1 MTFCNHCGIKVVD
14 GAKFCQKC
22 GEAINGATSK
32 NEGQRQQ
39 EYAGKIL
46 KCPNCGEVL
55 KSFNANCPAC
65 GYELRTTKSTDS
77 VHELSLRLEQIEVT
91 RVVDKPRSI
100 YKAAYSESIVSKTDE
115 QKATLIRTFPIP
127 NTKEDLLEFMILAQS
142 NVDCKLYVN
151 DIHNSARVVS
161 DAWKSKFEQA
171 YQKAKLTFGTDSDF
185 SYVQSLYMQLQG
197 GIKKEKRKLLIF
209 VLVGCAIIF
218 GWIPILL
225 LTSGETTPQINAK
238 EVARLESVVD
248 EIESNLDKGKYKMA
262 LVLAESLNYG
272 AYDNVQEREWK
283 VKREY
288 LIEQIIE
295 EAAENGVI
303 LNRTPQDALGND
315 NASEGG
321 NKVNIPNDDNATS
334 SEKEPE
340 SS

>member
-1 MTFCNHCGIKVVD
+1 MDLCSNCATKVID

-22 GEAINGATSK
+22 GVATNGAPSSH
-32 NEGQRQQ
+32 ESQRQQ

-55 KSFNANCPAC
+55 MSFNAYCPAC
-65 GYELRTTKSTDS
+65 GYELRSTKSTDS
-77 VHELSLRLEQIEVT
+77 VRELSLRLEQIEAT

-171 YQKAKLTFGTDSDF
+171 YQKAKLTFGTDTDF
-185 SYVQSLYMQLQG
+185 SNVHSLYMQLQG

-209 VLVGCAIIF
+209 VLLGMVIIF
-218 GWIPILL
+218 GFTPILMISL
-225 LTSGETTPQINAK
+225 GETAPQVNAK
-238 EVARLESVVD
+238 EVDRLESIVG

-262 LVLAESLNYG
+262 LVLAEKLNYG
-272 AYDNVQEREWK
+272 AYDEVQEREWK

-321 NKVNIPNDDNATS
+321 N
-334 SEKEPE
+334 
-340 SS
+340 